1 MLRYDGPVPA
11 TMKIATEPVTWHG
24 RRIEP
29 GEVVL
34 PCLSS
39 ANRDPRQFP
48 DPDRFDV
55 RRTPNR
61 HLAFAFGIH
70 FCLGAPLARLEARL
84 AFETLLRRCSGLEL
98 AGDDLPP
105 WKPQIFLRGL
115 ASLPLR
121 CAAGSTRR
129 AWRGAGA

>member
-1 MLRYDGPVPA
+1 MAPF
-11 TMKIATEPVTWHG
+11 
-24 RRIEP
+24 
-29 GEVVL
+29 
-34 PCLSS
+34 LSA
-39 ANRDPRQFP
+39 ANRDPRRFANP
-48 DPDRFDV
+48 DALDV

-84 AFETLLRRCSGLEL
+84 ALEALLRRFARIEL
-98 AGDDLPP
+98 ACEDPP

-121 CAAGSTRR
+121 CEARGVVSRR
-129 AWRGAGA
+129 EVGG